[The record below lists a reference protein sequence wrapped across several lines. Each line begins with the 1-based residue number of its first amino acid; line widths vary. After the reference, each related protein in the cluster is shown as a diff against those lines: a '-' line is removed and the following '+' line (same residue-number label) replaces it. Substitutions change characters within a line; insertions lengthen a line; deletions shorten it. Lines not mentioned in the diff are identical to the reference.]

1 MAFNRGNTLK
11 VTYTLRD
18 RSKKTSFAS
27 FHIGELA
34 GQLPNPNETE
44 FEAFIGEFGASLI
57 ASTDCYVEGVSCSF
71 DFYNNAAQAF
81 GTADDV
87 ERKAVITFKTEDN
100 FTTIFT
106 IPGAK
111 YSMFSSNGIDVIRD
125 SSTSDNFNGNP
136 LETHL
141 EGIRAKLINGVTINL
156 GTYPVTDRREKDV
169 VSMVDAYKQH
179 RKNSRG

>member
-18 RSKKTSFAS
+18 RSKKTSFTS

-34 GQLPNPNETE
+34 GQLPNPNEAE
-44 FEAFIGEFGASLI
+44 FQAFVAEFGSSL
-57 ASTDCYVEGVSCSF
+57 AALSDCYVEGISCTF
-71 DFYNNAAQAF
+71 DFFNDAAMTF

-100 FTTIFT
+100 FSSMIT

-111 YSMFSSNGIDVIRD
+111 YAMFGSNGIDIIRD
-125 SSTSDNFNGNP
+125 TATGGNFNGNP
-136 LETHL
+136 LESHL
-141 EGIRAKLINGVTINL
+141 ESIHDKIVNGVTINL
-156 GTYPVTDRREKDV
+156 ATHPVTDRREKNI
-169 VSMVDAYKQH
+169 VSMIDAYKQH
-179 RKNSRG
+179 RKNPRG